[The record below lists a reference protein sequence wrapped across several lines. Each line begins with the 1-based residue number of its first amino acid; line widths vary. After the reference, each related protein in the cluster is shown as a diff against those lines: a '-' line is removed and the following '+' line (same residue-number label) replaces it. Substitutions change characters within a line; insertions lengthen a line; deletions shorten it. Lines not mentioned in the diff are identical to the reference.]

1 MYIVNRLN
9 LLPLIALCIIECII
23 AGHLLDAFFVSRSVM
38 NVVQLSGAGILAVGL
53 WTFFDKQWL
62 VGILSSRQEFVDV
75 FLVLMY
81 SLIGIGGFVILVTF
95 TVGCCATVSR
105 SRPCLMLVCISC
117 LIVNNINSNT
127 CALSNSSAVISFI
140 S

>member
-1 MYIVNRLN
+1 M
-9 LLPLIALCIIECII
+9 
-23 AGHLLDAFFVSRSVM
+23 
-38 NVVQLSGAGILAVGL
+38 QLSGAGILAVGL

-62 VGILSSRQEFVDV
+62 AGLLVSQQEFVDV

-105 SRPCLMLVCISC
+105 NRPCLMLVTLYSVLPYSC
-117 LIVNNINSNT
+117 TV
-127 CALSNSSAVISFI
+127 
-140 S
+140 